1 MSPLYDYVCEAGHLQ
16 SEFHRTDESP
26 VIVCKEC
33 GDKMRKRISM
43 PNVNWN
49 GLKPSGGEI
58 HPNIQKLIDTAP
70 ERREKF
76 AERHEKHER
85 ETEHEH

>member
-1 MSPLYDYVCEAGHLQ
+1 MSPEYIYTDEAGHIQ
-16 SEFHRTDESP
+16 SEFHGMDEDP
-26 VIVCKEC
+26 AIFCDEC
-33 GDKMRKRISM
+33 GKEMHRKPTM

-49 GLKPSGGEI
+49 GLKPSAGEMNHKI
-58 HPNIQKLIDTAP
+58 KNMIDTAP